1 MRIKR
6 KPLLMSRKT
15 IAPNSFAAIRVFAFK
30 PFANCAVMSV
40 FDFKVSVSVVAKLYK
55 EKEKKKS
62 PRMPRMPRA
71 GEGRS
76 KRRGSVRRKGRVY
89 MRCLD

>member
-6 KPLLMSRKT
+6 KLLLVSRKT

-40 FDFKVSVSVVAKLYK
+40 FDFKVSVSVVAKLYEDK
-55 EKEKKKS
+55 KKREKKPENAENAES
-62 PRMPRMPRA
+62 
-71 GEGRS
+71 
-76 KRRGSVRRKGRVY
+76 RRGKK
-89 MRCLD
+89 